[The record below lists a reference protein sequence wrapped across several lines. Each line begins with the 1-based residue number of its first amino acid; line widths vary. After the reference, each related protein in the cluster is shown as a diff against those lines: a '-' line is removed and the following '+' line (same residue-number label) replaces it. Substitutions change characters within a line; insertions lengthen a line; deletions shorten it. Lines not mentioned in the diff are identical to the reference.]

1 MDQIIDIFKK
11 DVRHHWLE
19 ISVAAA
25 LLVTFGWINPS
36 SWNPTAMPSA
46 WERFL
51 AGLIPTLVPV
61 SWVFLITRVIQ
72 GESLVGDQ
80 QFWITRPYDWRKLL
94 AAKLLFVVGFVYVPL
109 LILDVYLLRKASFG
123 VFSHAHGLAYILG
136 FWTLFIVLPAAAL
149 ASVTRSIGQ
158 AVLVMLG
165 ILVFIIA
172 IAGTI
177 TYVPNLGVPRAESL
191 PGYAVI
197 LIYLA
202 TCVAVVIRQYATRMT
217 SKSWATLIAG
227 ALAIPFIVV
236 ASPYGVFIAHA
247 YPKATAGQQMPV
259 AFTFDPTKPDSDKEF
274 WYKTKKKVGIRL
286 RLLVIGVNRDAF
298 AIVDGTSITI
308 RAPGRPIWKS
318 GWLSG
323 GPNLSWNTPNA
334 STDIAIDEK
343 FFDSVQSTPVQI
355 HMSLAISTFRSID
368 SQKVT
373 VASGAFSFP
382 GGGRC
387 SLNPVSSSGLWCLFP
402 FARPFVTVRA
412 TAGNTGCPS
421 QKGDNAIPVGTVYQ
435 ELIWNRDEDAAEPGI
450 GSVIVER
457 IAFSDW
463 DAETNRNRELTL
475 CPGAL
480 LTVTKMEESE
490 HFQSELEIDDFR
502 LSDYKLKVKTFG
514 QD

>member
-1 MDQIIDIFKK
+1 MDQIIHIFKK

-25 LLVTFGWINPS
+25 LLVTFGWLEPLN
-36 SWNPTAMPSA
+36 WNPMTIPSG

-51 AGLIPTLVPV
+51 EGLVSTLVPL
-61 SWVFLITRVIQ
+61 SWLLLVTRVIH
-72 GESLVGDQ
+72 GESLVGDE
-80 QFWITRPYDWRKLL
+80 QFWITRPYDWKKLL
-94 AAKLLFVVGFVYVPL
+94 VAKSLFVVAFIYVPL
-109 LILDVYLLRKASFG
+109 FILDVYLLKKASLG
-123 VFSHAHGLAYILG
+123 VFSHADGLTYILG
-136 FWTLFIVLPAAAL
+136 YWTLFIILPAAAI
-149 ASVTRSIGQ
+149 ATVTRTVGQ
-158 AVLVMLG
+158 FVLVILG
-165 ILVFIIA
+165 ILVYAIA
-172 IAGTI
+172 IVSAI
-177 TYVPNLGVPRAESL
+177 THVPNLGVSRAESL
-191 PGYAVI
+191 PTVVAMLLG
-197 LIYLA
+197 LA
-202 TCVAVVIRQYATRMT
+202 TFAVVVVRQFATRMT
-217 SKSWATLIAG
+217 LQARATLIAG
-227 ALAIPFIVV
+227 VLAIPLVV
-236 ASPYGVFIAHA
+236 AAAPNRILIAHA
-247 YPKATAGQQMPV
+247 YPKAASGQQLPV

-274 WYKTKKKVGIRL
+274 WYKTKKKVGIRV
-286 RLLVIGVNRDAF
+286 RLLVTGVNRDAF

-308 RAPGRPIWKS
+308 QAPGRPIWKS

-334 STDIAIDEK
+334 STDIAIDDK
-343 FFDSVQSTPVQI
+343 FFDSMQSTPTQV
-355 HMSLAISTFRSID
+355 HMSFAISTFRSID
-368 SQKVT
+368 SQKVS

-402 FARPFVTVRA
+402 LARPFVTVRA

-435 ELIWNRDEDAAEPGI
+435 ELIWNRDEAAAEPGI

-463 DAETNRNRELTL
+463 DAETNRNRELPL

-480 LTVTKMEESE
+480 LTVTKIEESE